1 MGDHH
6 LHLFGHGPLDSA
18 RQEPND
24 YPIGLIDSYVEAAA
38 QRGVTELGFTEHFY
52 RCLESDS
59 LLGPFWKGGRRE
71 LAEQTEAFVKE
82 DRVLSLDRYVEAV
95 LSAKGRGLPV
105 KLGLEVDYFP
115 DSIEAVT
122 QFLAAYPFD
131 FLIGSIHW
139 IGEWSVDHHDVV
151 GEFERRGVDQA
162 YEDYFSLEAD
172 LAGCGHVDVLA
183 HADVIKKFGH
193 RPSSDLGEWYARVAT
208 AAARSG
214 TGVEVSSGGLRQPVA
229 EIYPAEA
236 FLDKFFEEGVAI
248 TLASDG
254 HDASEAGFGHSEVVA
269 AARRAGYS
277 TRLSFDQRTRTEVP
291 L

>member
-6 LHLFGHGPLDSA
+6 LHLFGHGALDPS
-18 RQEPND
+18 RQEPNE
-24 YPIGLIDSYVEAAA
+24 YPGGLIDAYVEAAA

-52 RCLESDS
+52 RCVESEP

-95 LSAKGRGLPV
+95 QSAKERGLPV
-105 KLGLEVDYFP
+105 KLGLEVDFFP
-115 DSIEAVT
+115 ESIDAVS

-131 FLIGSIHW
+131 FLIGSVHW

-162 YEDYFSLEAD
+162 YEDYFSLETE
-172 LAGCGHVDVLA
+172 LAESGKVDVLA

-193 RPSSDLGEWYARVAT
+193 RPTSDPGDWYATV
-208 AAARSG
+208 AAAAAHSG

-229 EIYPAEA
+229 EIYPAAE
-236 FLDKFFEEGVAI
+236 FLVECFEQGVPI
-248 TLASDG
+248 TLASDA
-254 HDASEAGFGHSEVVA
+254 HQASEAGYGHSEVVA
-269 AARRAGYS
+269 AARHAGYTS
-277 TRLSFDQRTRTEVP
+277 RLTFDQRTRTDVP